1 MSQAA
6 RPLLMLGVL
15 LAGLLALKSVSL
27 GAGALDLIAAR
38 AEAQSAQDEA
48 SAGEE
53 ASDDA
58 GTDGEPEA
66 EAGAEAASS
75 PAGGSDQ
82 GSEPAPSPFA
92 GSAARQ
98 GRSPSAAGDT
108 LGDTRAELELLS
120 ELSQRRRA
128 LDARAAELDTREQL
142 IAVAESRV
150 EDRIEALRTLK
161 SEVETLLGTLDDRR
175 EAEIARIVE
184 IYGAL
189 EPDAAANIITSLD
202 ESTRVLVAERMGS
215 RKLAAILAEMAPGD
229 AAALTVRMRQR
240 AAPPETVGELRDRLD
255 ETATQ

>member
-1 MSQAA
+1 MTGAA

-27 GAGALDLIAAR
+27 GAGALDLLAAR
-38 AEAQSAQDEA
+38 AEAQTAEDEP
-48 SAGEE
+48 SAGE
-53 ASDDA
+53 AGDDA
-58 GTDGEPEA
+58 EV
-66 EAGAEAASS
+66 AADAAP
-75 PAGGSDQ
+75 PAGPQSNA
-82 GSEPAPSPFA
+82 SPSPFA

-98 GRSPSAAGDT
+98 AQSPSAAGGA

-142 IAVAESRV
+142 IAVAEGRV
-150 EDRIEALRTLK
+150 ERRIEALQTLK

-189 EPDAAANIITSLD
+189 EPDAAANIIASLD

>member
-1 MSQAA
+1 MTNAA

-27 GAGALDLIAAR
+27 GAGALDLLAAR
-38 AEAQSAQDEA
+38 AEAQSAEEEA
-48 SAGEE
+48 AAGGATTGEAAGET
-53 ASDDA
+53 
-58 GTDGEPEA
+58 G
-66 EAGAEAASS
+66 EAGA
-75 PAGGSDQ
+75 PAD
-82 GSEPAPSPFA
+82 ETNAPSGAGETASPFA

-98 GRSPSAAGDT
+98 TPPEDT

-120 ELSQRRRA
+120 ELSARRRA

-142 IAVAESRV
+142 IAVAEGRV
-150 EDRIEALRTLK
+150 ESRIEALQTLK

-175 EAEIARIVE
+175 EAEISRIVE

-215 RKLAAILAEMAPGD
+215 RKLAAILAEMAPAD

>member
-1 MSQAA
+1 MTNAA

-27 GAGALDLIAAR
+27 GAGALDLLAAR
-38 AEAQSAQDEA
+38 AEAQSAEDAPDEA
-48 SAGEE
+48 
-53 ASDDA
+53 D
-58 GTDGEPEA
+58 EA
-66 EAGAEAASS
+66 EAAGDDAAAAGAASA
-75 PAGGSDQ
+75 PADAGED
-82 GSEPAPSPFA
+82 PSPFA
-92 GSAARQ
+92 GSAAR
-98 GRSPSAAGDT
+98 RTSPQDT

-120 ELSQRRRA
+120 ELSARRRA

-142 IAVAESRV
+142 IAVAEGRV
-150 EDRIEALRTLK
+150 ESRIDALQTLK

-175 EAEIARIVE
+175 EAEISRIVE

-202 ESTRVLVAERMGS
+202 EATRVLVAERMGS
-215 RKLAAILAEMAPGD
+215 RKLAAILAEMAPAD

-240 AAPPETVGELRDRLD
+240 AAPPDTVGELRDRLD